1 MVNIRRVCLFLA
13 TLVPLVAAGP
23 LNSRATALSDVQG
36 RYIVTLKEDLTDE
49 VATTHMSWV
58 QNVHKRSLSK
68 RDFRGVE
75 KQYHIGGFRGYAGQF
90 DDATIE
96 EIKKNPE
103 VEAVEPDKVMTYQA
117 IASQEEAEWGLGT
130 ISSRDP
136 GSKIYSYDSSAGKG
150 GYAYIIDTGLYTEHS
165 EFDGGRAELGQNLL
179 QDMGIAFKD
188 TDGHGSHVAGTIGG
202 KTYGVAKS
210 ATLVSVK
217 IMHGGET
224 TVSVVLNG
232 LSWAVQD
239 IISKGRVGKAVINMS
254 LGGDRSPALNWAVT
268 SAYRRGVLVVAASGN
283 SDLPASSSSPGMTPE
298 ALTVGAIDEDWNE
311 AYFSNSGP
319 TVDILA
325 PGVMI
330 TSVGIDS
337 PTASLTLNGTSMA
350 TPHVTGLAVYLM
362 IAENISDPEKLT
374 ARIKE
379 LGTRNKVKNLKF
391 MSPNLI
397 AYNGIA

>member
-1 MVNIRRVCLFLA
+1 
-13 TLVPLVAAGP
+13 
-23 LNSRATALSDVQG
+23 
-36 RYIVTLKEDLTDE
+36 
-49 VATTHMSWV
+49 
-58 QNVHKRSLSK
+58 
-68 RDFRGVE
+68 
-75 KQYHIGGFRGYAGQF
+75 
-90 DDATIE
+90 
-96 EIKKNPE
+96 
-103 VEAVEPDKVMTYQA
+103 
-117 IASQEEAEWGLGT
+117 
-130 ISSRDP
+130 
-136 GSKIYSYDSSAGKG
+136 
-150 GYAYIIDTGLYTEHS
+150 
-165 EFDGGRAELGQNLL
+165 
-179 QDMGIAFKD
+179 
-188 TDGHGSHVAGTIGG
+188 
-202 KTYGVAKS
+202 
-210 ATLVSVK
+210 
-217 IMHGGET
+217 
-224 TVSVVLNG
+224 
-232 LSWAVQD
+232 
-239 IISKGRVGKAVINMS
+239 
-254 LGGDRSPALNWAVT
+254 
-268 SAYRRGVLVVAASGN
+268 
-283 SDLPASSSSPGMTPE
+283 MTPE